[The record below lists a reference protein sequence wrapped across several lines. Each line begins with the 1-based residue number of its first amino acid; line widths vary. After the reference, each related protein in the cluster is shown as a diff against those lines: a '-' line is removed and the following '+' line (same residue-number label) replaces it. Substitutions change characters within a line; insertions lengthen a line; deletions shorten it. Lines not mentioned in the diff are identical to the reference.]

1 MQVTDVSPNKSFCV
15 LFLWLFFFF
24 LKGNSG
30 HWASWSQEVGKGVG
44 QVAFEKEGV
53 AL

>member
-1 MQVTDVSPNKSFCV
+1 MQVTDVSPNKFFCV
-15 LFLWLFFFF
+15 LFLWLF

-30 HWASWSQEVGKGVG
+30 HWASWRQEEVGKGVG
-44 QVAFEKEGV
+44 QVAFKKGGV

>member
-1 MQVTDVSPNKSFCV
+1 MFLQTSLSVFCSFG
-15 LFLWLFFFF
+15 FFFFF